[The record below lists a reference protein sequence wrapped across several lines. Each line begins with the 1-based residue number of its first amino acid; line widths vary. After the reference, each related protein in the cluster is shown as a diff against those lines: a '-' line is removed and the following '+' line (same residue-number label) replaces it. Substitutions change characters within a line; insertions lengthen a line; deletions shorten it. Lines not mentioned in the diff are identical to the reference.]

1 MIKLNKILFPT
12 DFSEAAQ
19 NAFRYALWFAD
30 KYQASIDLL
39 HVAYPEAEPMDIPVM
54 VAQATKDKI
63 EIARQMMKVFVD
75 TGMAQVQMVRELEN
89 PPNVHS
95 EIKIGV
101 PANLIAETATNNQVD
116 LIIMGTQGTHSN
128 FEKFIGSVTTT
139 TLNRAHCPVLVVPEK
154 AQNEGIKMIA
164 YAADLQSTDPYH
176 IWEVGKLM
184 SVFNPILR
192 VVHIEKKEDEKKP
205 VNMHELENFFE
216 GKAPAL
222 QVTFHTLS
230 APSVA
235 DELVDFTEAWGV
247 DLMVMHKPKRSFFE
261 RLFHRSVI
269 KKEVFNSK
277 VPLLII
283 K

>member
-1 MIKLNKILFPT
+1 MIKINKILFPT

-30 KYQASIDLL
+30 KYAASIDLL
-39 HVAYPEAEPMDIPVM
+39 HVAYPEAEPMDFPVM
-54 VAQATKDKI
+54 VAQATKNRI
-63 EIARQMMKVFVD
+63 EISKRMMKVFVN
-75 TGMAQVQMVRELEN
+75 TGMTQVQMGHELKN
-89 PPNVHS
+89 PPNIHS
-95 EIKIGV
+95 DVKIGV
-101 PANLIAETATNNQVD
+101 PANLIAEVAANKQVD
-116 LIIMGTQGTHSN
+116 LIIMGTQGEHSD

-139 TLNRAHCPVLVVPEK
+139 TLNRAHCPVLVVPENAHHEK
-154 AQNEGIKMIA
+154 IKVIA

-176 IWEVGKLM
+176 IWETGKLM
-184 SVFNPILR
+184 NEFNPILR
-192 VVHIEKKEDEKKP
+192 IVHIEKSDDESKP
-205 VNMHELENFFE
+205 VDMYELENFFV
-216 GKAPAL
+216 GRTPAL

-230 APSVA
+230 APNVA
-235 DELVDFTEAWGV
+235 NELVDFTETWDV
-247 DLMVMHKPKRSFFE
+247 DLMVMHKPRRSFFE

>member
-1 MIKLNKILFPT
+1 MLKINKILFPT

-30 KYQASIDLL
+30 KYNASIDLL
-39 HVAYPEAEPMDIPVM
+39 HVAYPEAEPMDFPVM
-54 VAQATKDKI
+54 VAQATMDKI
-63 EIARQMMKVFVD
+63 EIAKGMMKAFVD
-75 TGMAQVQMVRELEN
+75 SGIAQVQMVQGLEN
-89 PPNVHS
+89 LPNIRS
-95 EIKIGV
+95 DIKMGV
-101 PANLIAETATNNQVD
+101 PANSIAEAATSKEVD
-116 LIIMGTQGTHSN
+116 LIIMGTQGAHSN

-139 TLNRAHCPVLVVPEK
+139 TLNRAPCPVLAVPEN
-154 AQNEGIKMIA
+154 AQNENIKMIA

-184 SVFNPILR
+184 GTFDPILR
-192 VVHIEKKEDEKKP
+192 IVHVEKNEDEKKP
-205 VNMHELENFFE
+205 VNMQELESFFA
-216 GKAPAL
+216 GKTPAL
-222 QVTFHTLS
+222 QVTFHT
-230 APSVA
+230 VA
-235 DELVDFTEAWGV
+235 AADVAGELVDFTEAWGV

-269 KKEVFNSK
+269 KKEVFDSK